1 MINIAQEEMQYME
14 IDSFLPRMFNSF
26 LFRGKNIMSYELI
39 LILKSPLAEKFAAE
53 YEQAREKET
62 PVMMKILNT
71 QFSIQNFETTPQYR
85 LSVASEGVADSLQ
98 ALVEAGLKIIS
109 KSNKDSDYDHM

>member
-1 MINIAQEEMQYME
+1 MIDIAKEEMQYME

-26 LFRGKNIMSYELI
+26 HFGGKNIMSYELI
-39 LILKSPLAEKFAAE
+39 IILKSPLAEKFAAE

-71 QFSIQNFETTPQYR
+71 QFSIQNFAAAPEYR
-85 LSVASEGVADSLQ
+85 LTVASEGVADSLQ
-98 ALVEAGLKIIS
+98 ALVEAGLKI
-109 KSNKDSDYDHM
+109 KSRSSKDSDYDL